1 MTAVRTPS
9 STPARRSRRRAPA
22 GLPFLN
28 RELSWLDFNERVLH
42 EARDKRTPLLE
53 RAKFLAIFASNL
65 DEFFMI
71 RVSGLREQAATRPT
85 RTSADGMTPA
95 EQLTEIRTRVQAA
108 IAEHSRIFADVR
120 AELAGKGVSV
130 VEYASVPE
138 HHAELRR
145 RFEEE
150 IFPVLTPLAVDPA
163 HPFPYIST
171 LTLSVAVGV
180 RDPETGERRFA
191 RVKVPPSLPRLIPIG
206 ESAWVLVE
214 QVISAN
220 LDMLFPGM
228 EVEETHVFRVTR
240 DADFEI
246 EEDEA
251 ADLLEAIE
259 AELRRR
265 RFGEA
270 VRLEVERTMPPAT
283 RRTLLAGIG
292 LSEESCYEVSG
303 MLDLTALWTIHALPR
318 PDLKDPEWVPVVP
331 RRLAPADDD
340 EPVDMFAAIRGGDIL
355 VHHPYESFTATVE
368 RFVEQ
373 AVDDP
378 DVLAIKQTLYRTSG
392 DSPIV
397 HDLIRAAEAGKQV
410 VVMVEIK
417 ARFDEENNIIWARRL
432 EQAGAHVVYGI
443 VGLKTHSKTLLV
455 VRREGGTL
463 RRYVHIGTGNYNSK
477 TARLYVDLGLFTV
490 RPEVAADVTDL
501 FNFITG
507 LSRQREYR
515 RLLVAPT
522 SLRPR
527 LAQLIEREIGHAEA
541 GRPARIVMKLNSI
554 VDPALIDLL
563 YRASG
568 AGVEVDII
576 CRGTCSLIPGRPGT
590 SETIRV
596 RSIVGEFLEHSRI
609 FTFLNAGQHEWY
621 IGSADVMERNL
632 DRRVEAVVPVE
643 DLEARLRLAEILET
657 MLHDDRR
664 SWQLGSDG
672 RWRRTE
678 DIEGREGTIDTF
690 ARLKRL
696 ALSAFEEDEEPEPLT
711 VEKTG
716 RGSMDPRA

>member
-1 MTAVRTPS
+1 MTAVHS
-9 STPARRSRRRAPA
+9 APARRTPRRRTPT

-42 EARDKRTPLLE
+42 EARDVRTPLLE

-85 RTSADGMTPA
+85 RKSSDGMTPA
-95 EQLTEIRTRVQAA
+95 EQLAEIRTRVQAVV
-108 IAEHSRIFADVR
+108 AEHSRIFGDVR
-120 AELAGKGVSV
+120 AGLATNGVSIV
-130 VEYASVPE
+130 TYAEVPE

-171 LTLSVAVGV
+171 LTLSLAVSV
-180 RDPETGERRFA
+180 RDPETGDRRFA
-191 RVKVPPSLPRLIPIG
+191 RVKVPPSLPRLLPVG
-206 ESAWVLVE
+206 DGQWVAVE
-214 QVISAN
+214 QVIAAN

-228 EVEETHVFRVTR
+228 AIEETHLFRVTR

-283 RRTLLAGIG
+283 RRILLQGIG
-292 LSEESCYEVSG
+292 LPEDLCYEVGG
-303 MLDLTALWTIHALPR
+303 MLDLTALWTLHALSR
-318 PDLKDPEWVPVVP
+318 PDLKDPEWDPVVP
-331 RRLAPADDD
+331 RRLAPAEDDK
-340 EPVDMFAAIRGGDIL
+340 PVDVFAAIRGGDIL
-355 VHHPYESFTATVE
+355 VHHPYESFTTSVE
-368 RFVEQ
+368 RFLEQ

-392 DSPIV
+392 DSSIV

-463 RRYVHIGTGNYNSK
+463 RRYVHVGTGNYNPR
-477 TARLYVDLGLFTV
+477 TARLYVDLGLFTA
-490 RPEVAADVTDL
+490 RPEIAADVTDL
-501 FNFITG
+501 FNFLTG

-515 RLLVAPT
+515 RLLVAPV
-522 SLRPR
+522 SLRQR
-527 LAQLIEREIGHAEA
+527 LAQLVEREIGHAEA
-541 GRPARIVMKLNSI
+541 GRPARIVLKLNSI

-568 AGVEVDII
+568 AGVEIDLIV
-576 CRGTCSLIPGRPGT
+576 RGTCSLIPGRAGI
-590 SETIRV
+590 SERIRV
-596 RSIVGEFLEHSRI
+596 RSIIGEFLEHSRI
-609 FTFLNAGQHEWY
+609 FTFLNGGQHEWY

-664 SWQLGSDG
+664 SWQLGADG

-678 DIEGREGTIDTF
+678 EIEGREGTIDTF

-696 ALSAFEEDEEPEPLT
+696 ALSSFDEEEPEPPAT
-711 VEKTG
+711 ESATG

>member
-1 MTAVRTPS
+1 MTAVRSAPPRRTP
-9 STPARRSRRRAPA
+9 RRRAPA

-42 EARDKRTPLLE
+42 EARDTRTPLLE

-85 RTSADGMTPA
+85 RLSSDGMTPA
-95 EQLTEIRTRVQAA
+95 EQLAEIRTRAQAA
-108 IAEHSRIFADVR
+108 VAEHSRIFADVR
-120 AELAGKGVSV
+120 AALAAEGVRIV
-130 VEYASVPE
+130 DHADVPE
-138 HHAELRR
+138 HHEELRR

-171 LTLSVAVGV
+171 LTLSLAIGV
-180 RDPETGERRFA
+180 RDPETGDRRFA
-191 RVKVPPSLPRLIPIG
+191 RVKVPPSLPRLLPVGDG
-206 ESAWVLVE
+206 EWVTVE
-214 QVISAN
+214 QVIAAN

-228 EVEETHVFRVTR
+228 EVEEAHLFRVTR

-270 VRLEVERTMPPAT
+270 VRLEVERAMPATT
-283 RRTLLAGIG
+283 RRTLLHGIG
-292 LSEESCYEVSG
+292 LGDESCFEVDG
-303 MLDLTALWTIHALPR
+303 MLDLTALWTLHGLDR
-318 PDLKDPEWVPVVP
+318 PDLKDPAWVPVVP
-331 RRLAPADDD
+331 RRLAPEDDD
-340 EPVDMFAAIRGGDIL
+340 EPADVFAAIRGGDIL
-355 VHHPYESFTATVE
+355 VHHPYESFPATVG
-368 RFVEQ
+368 RFLEQ

-392 DSPIV
+392 DSAIV
-397 HDLIRAAEAGKQV
+397 RDLIRAAEAGKQV

-463 RRYVHIGTGNYNSK
+463 RRYVHVGTGNYNPK
-477 TARLYVDLGLFTV
+477 TARLYVDLGLFTA
-490 RPEVAADVTDL
+490 RPEIAADATDL
-501 FNFITG
+501 FNFLTG

-515 RLLVAPT
+515 RLLVAPV
-522 SLRPR
+522 SLRQR
-527 LAQLIEREIGHAEA
+527 LTQLIEREIAHAEA
-541 GRPARIVMKLNSI
+541 GRPARIVMKMNSI

-563 YRASG
+563 YRAST
-568 AGVEVDII
+568 AGVEVDLIV
-576 CRGTCSLIPGRPGT
+576 RGTCSLIPGRPGT
-590 SETIRV
+590 SERIRV
-596 RSIVGEFLEHSRI
+596 RSVIGEFLEHSRI
-609 FTFLNAGQHEWY
+609 FTFLNGGQHEWY

-664 SWQLGSDG
+664 SWQLASDG

-678 DIEGREGTIDTF
+678 EIEGREGTIDTF

-696 ALSAFEEDEEPEPLT
+696 ALWSVEDEEPEPLVGET
-711 VEKTG
+711 AAG

>member
-1 MTAVRTPS
+1 MTAVRTV
-9 STPARRSRRRAPA
+9 PARRAPRRRAPA

-42 EARDKRTPLLE
+42 EARDQRTPLLE

-85 RTSADGMTPA
+85 RQSSDGMTPA
-95 EQLTEIRTRVQAA
+95 EQLAEIRTRVQAA
-108 IAEHSRIFADVR
+108 VADHSRIFAEVR
-120 AELAGKGVSV
+120 SALAANGVSIV
-130 VEYASVPE
+130 DYADVPA
-138 HHAELRR
+138 HHAELRD

-171 LTLSVAVGV
+171 LTLSLAVVV
-180 RDPETGERRFA
+180 RDPDTGDRRFA
-191 RVKVPPSLPRLIPIG
+191 RVKVPPSLPRLLPVG
-206 ESAWVLVE
+206 DGAWVAVE
-214 QVISAN
+214 QVIAAN

-228 EVEETHVFRVTR
+228 EIEETHLFRVTR

-270 VRLEVERTMPPAT
+270 VRLEVERAMPSAT
-283 RRTLLAGIG
+283 RRTLLQGIG
-292 LSEESCYEVSG
+292 LSDESCYEVGG
-303 MLDLTALWTIHALPR
+303 MLDLTALWTVHALDR
-318 PDLKDPEWVPVVP
+318 PDLKDPAWTPVVP
-331 RRLAPADDD
+331 RRLAPVDDD
-340 EPVDMFAAIRGGDIL
+340 EPADVFAAIRGGDIL

-368 RFVEQ
+368 RFLEQ

-392 DSPIV
+392 DSAIV

-463 RRYVHIGTGNYNSK
+463 RRYVHVGTGNYNSK
-477 TARLYVDLGLFTV
+477 TARLYVDLGLFTT
-490 RPEVAADVTDL
+490 RPEIAADVTDL
-501 FNFITG
+501 FNFLTG

-515 RLLVAPT
+515 RLLVAPV
-522 SLRPR
+522 SLRQR
-527 LAQLIEREIGHAEA
+527 LTSLIEREIDHADA
-541 GRPARIVMKLNSI
+541 GRPARIVMKMNSI

-563 YRASG
+563 YRASR
-568 AGVEVDII
+568 AGVEVDLIV
-576 CRGTCSLIPGRPGT
+576 RGTCSLIPGRPGT
-590 SETIRV
+590 SERIRV
-596 RSIVGEFLEHSRI
+596 RSIIGEFLEHSRI
-609 FTFLNAGQHEWY
+609 FTFLNGGQHEWY
-621 IGSADVMERNL
+621 IGSADIMERNL

-678 DIEGREGTIDTF
+678 DVEGREGTVDTF

-696 ALSAFEEDEEPEPLT
+696 ALSAVEDEEPEPPAEEA
-711 VEKTG
+711 VSS

>member
-1 MTAVRTPS
+1 MTAVRS
-9 STPARRSRRRAPA
+9 APARRSSRRRAPT

-42 EARDKRTPLLE
+42 EARDTRTPLLE

-95 EQLTEIRTRVQAA
+95 DQIAEIRTRVQAA
-108 IAEHSRIFADVR
+108 VAEHCRIFGVVREALAASGVAIADYS
-120 AELAGKGVSV
+120 A
-130 VEYASVPE
+130 VPE
-138 HHAELRR
+138 HHAELRQ
-145 RFEEE
+145 RFEDE

-171 LTLSVAVGV
+171 LTLSLAIGV
-180 RDPETGERRFA
+180 RDPESGERRFA
-191 RVKVPPSLPRLIPIG
+191 RVKVPPSLPRLLQVDDG
-206 ESAWVLVE
+206 TWVLVE
-214 QVISAN
+214 QVIAAN

-228 EVEETHVFRVTR
+228 EIEETHLFRVTR

-283 RRTLLAGIG
+283 RSILLRGIG
-292 LSEESCYEVSG
+292 LPEEACYEVAG
-303 MLDLTALWTIHALPR
+303 MLDLTALWTLHELPR
-318 PDLKDPEWVPVVP
+318 PDLKDPEWTPVVP
-331 RRLAPADDD
+331 RRLESEDDDTPAD
-340 EPVDMFAAIRGGDIL
+340 VFAAIRGGDIL
-355 VHHPYESFTATVE
+355 VHHPYESFTGTVE
-368 RFVEQ
+368 RFLEQ

-392 DSPIV
+392 DSAIV
-397 HDLIRAAEAGKQV
+397 GDLIRAAEAGKQV

-463 RRYVHIGTGNYNSK
+463 RRYVHIGTGNYNPRTS
-477 TARLYVDLGLFTV
+477 RVYVDLGLFTA
-490 RPEVAADVTDL
+490 RAEIAADVTDL
-501 FNFITG
+501 FNFLTG

-515 RLLVAPT
+515 RLLVAPV
-522 SLRPR
+522 SLRQR
-527 LAQLIEREIGHAEA
+527 LTQLIEREIGHAEA
-541 GRPARIVMKLNSI
+541 GRPARIVLKLNSI

-568 AGVEVDII
+568 AGVEIDLIV
-576 CRGTCSLIPGRPGT
+576 RGTCSLIPGRPGI
-590 SETIRV
+590 SDRIRV
-596 RSIVGEFLEHSRI
+596 RSIIGEFLEHSRI
-609 FTFLNAGQHEWY
+609 FTFLNGGQHEWY

-664 SWQLGSDG
+664 SWQLGPDG

-678 DIEGREGTIDTF
+678 EIEGREGTIDTF

-696 ALSAFEEDEEPEPLT
+696 ARSAIEEEELEPLT
-711 VEKTG
+711 VETTG